1 MNDKDKNILIRISN
15 EMSDQIKEWSAVV
28 GLNKS
33 SFVRKSVAYY
43 IETLSRENK
52 EVLELIKGIIITKID
67 KVQNE
72 YNDGKIIAFTQ
83 ITKINTAINCNL
95 CKDEFGS
102 EYVVYNIVQ
111 SVEETMVEAIHRFAK
126 KLYSIWQG
134 LDQEDQRTFLIDL
147 QLEHVYFSI
156 QLET

>member
-15 EMSDQIKEWSAVV
+15 EMSDQIKEWSTVV

-43 IETLSRENK
+43 IESLSKENK

-83 ITKINTAINCNL
+83 ITKINKAINCNL
-95 CKDEFGS
+95 CRDEFGH

-111 SVEETMVEAIHRFAK
+111 SLEESMIEAIHRFAK

-134 LDQEDQRTFLIDL
+134 LDQEDQRIFLIDL